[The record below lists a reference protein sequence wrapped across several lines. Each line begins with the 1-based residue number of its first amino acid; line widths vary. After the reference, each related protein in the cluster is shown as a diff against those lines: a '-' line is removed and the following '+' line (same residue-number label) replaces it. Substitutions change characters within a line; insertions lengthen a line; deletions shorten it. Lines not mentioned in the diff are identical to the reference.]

1 MRFQE
6 DHHYIKLI
14 RQGDKQA
21 FGLLVQKHQNLVY
34 TLALRILRNPEEAQ
48 EAAQDAFIKVYQS
61 LSSFESK
68 SKFTTWLYRIVYNES
83 LGRLRKTKREFVL
96 VDELMANSE
105 EPADFKDGLEILQQA
120 EESALVKRAIE
131 LLNPPEAVVLTL
143 FYMEDLSIKEISG
156 ITGNT
161 EPNVK
166 VQLFR
171 GRKHLLAVLQKLTKS
186 ELIGSN

>member
-21 FGLLVQKHQNLVY
+21 FSLLVQKHQNLVY

-105 EPADFKDGLEILQQA
+105 ELADFKDGLEILHQA
-120 EESALVKRAIE
+120 EQSALVKRAIE
-131 LLNPPEAVVLTL
+131 LLNPTEAVVLTL
-143 FYMEDLSIKEISG
+143 FYMEDLSIKEITG
-156 ITGNT
+156 ITGST
-161 EPNVK
+161 ESNVK

-171 GRKHLLAVLQKLTKS
+171 GRKHLTTVLQKLTRS

>member
-21 FGLLVQKHQNLVY
+21 FSLLVQKHQNLVY

-96 VDELMANSE
+96 VDELMANPLLLGAGGADLPQNLAVQKRELIPHVFGE
-105 EPADFKDGLEILQQA
+105 ERPPQIRNRGANQA
-120 EESALVKRAIE
+120 EARLRER
-131 LLNPPEAVVLTL
+131 
-143 FYMEDLSIKEISG
+143 
-156 ITGNT
+156 TG
-161 EPNVK
+161 
-166 VQLFR
+166 
-171 GRKHLLAVLQKLTKS
+171 
-186 ELIGSN
+186 